1 VNVFSTTAGSFPRL
15 AKLCGAPGGT
25 ITSVRAGASNHLS
38 PLVNRTVPDTT

>member
-1 VNVFSTTAGSFPRL
+1 MNVFSTTAGSSAGL

-25 ITSVRAGASNHLS
+25 ITSVRAGASNQVS